1 MIKTIEVDL
10 SNTISKS
17 NQKSNKNHNVGEPT
31 KKSIQKTP
39 QNQQKKRVITT
50 TEKWNVS
57 SPNTHFECIKQIHTN
72 TIQEENKELCK
83 LISQEI
89 QRKISGYRAQDV
101 HKSLL
106 LESAFVDI
114 DKVLELLIKME
125 NLCFYCKE
133 PVQVL
138 YENVREPKQWTLD
151 RIDNDFGHNKDNVMI
166 ACLNCNLRRR
176 TMYHERYVFT
186 KQLNIVKTE
195 T

>member
-1 MIKTIEVDL
+1 MIKTIHVDL

-17 NQKSNKNHNVGEPT
+17 NQKSNIGEPD
-31 KKSIQKTP
+31 KKNIEKTP

-50 TEKWNVS
+50 TEKWNVG

-72 TIQEENKELCK
+72 TIPEENKDLCK
-83 LISQEI
+83 LITQEI
-89 QRKISGYRAQDV
+89 QRKISGYRAQDIQ
-101 HKSLL
+101 KSLF
-106 LESAFVDI
+106 LESAFIDF
-114 DKVLELLIKME
+114 DKVLELMIKTE

-138 YENVREPKQWTLD
+138 YENVREPKQWSLD
-151 RIDNDFGHNKDNVMI
+151 RIDNDFGHNKENVMI

-186 KQLNIVKTE
+186 KQLNIVKTDA
-195 T
+195 